1 MAESPAINT
10 SPLIFLSKANLLNLL
25 QIVSPQI
32 IVPQAVATEIQAYGE
47 TDVTAQTLAA
57 TDWLVVTP
65 MPPVPAVIQSW
76 RSRRRLFGA
85 MYFRGGSGAE
95 VVC

>member
-32 IVPQAVATEIQAYGE
+32 IVPEAVATEIQAYGE
-47 TDVTAQTLAA
+47 TDVTA
-57 TDWLVVTP
+57 
-65 MPPVPAVIQSW
+65 
-76 RSRRRLFGA
+76 
-85 MYFRGGSGAE
+85 
-95 VVC
+95 